1 MGRVNEK
8 TIALVGDLKHGRTV
22 HSLAKLLCL
31 FRDITIHYVAPV
43 DELQIPQD
51 IWDYVAERGV
61 KQVPLE
67 DEKFRVLIRLPY
79 RSASRASRRVL
90 RAWT

>member
-1 MGRVNEK
+1 MGSVNGN

-43 DELQIPQD
+43 EELQIPQSV
-51 IWDYVAERGV
+51 WDYVAKYGQI
-61 KQVPLE
+61 KQV
-67 DEKFRVLIRLPY
+67 R
-79 RSASRASRRVL
+79 RAQPTHNV
-90 RAWT
+90 